1 MRRFL
6 AGVWA
11 CTLLF
16 AAAARAAEMEVDL
29 ALVLAVDVSGSV
41 SDADW
46 ALQKRGYA
54 EAFRDPAIIGA
65 VTGGPRGAIAVTLV
79 EWSGPGQQ
87 EQVIPWTTIRDEKTA
102 LAFGGA
108 VAEAP
113 RRFSDSTAIGDAIE
127 FCASLLA
134 DEDIAAARRV
144 IDVSGDGPNNAGRPS
159 EQARDA
165 AVARGLT
172 INGLPIVAEEPQVA
186 AAYRDRVIGGPGAF
200 LVVAEGIDSFAD
212 AIIKKLGLEIAAARP
227 GD

>member
-1 MRRFL
+1 
-6 AGVWA
+6 
-11 CTLLF
+11 
-16 AAAARAAEMEVDL
+16 
-29 ALVLAVDVSGSV
+29 
-41 SDADW
+41 
-46 ALQKRGYA
+46 
-54 EAFRDPAIIGA
+54 
-65 VTGGPRGAIAVTLV
+65 
-79 EWSGPGQQ
+79 
-87 EQVIPWTTIRDEKTA
+87 
-102 LAFGGA
+102 GGA

-113 RRFSDSTAIGDAIE
+113 RRFSDSTTIGDAIE